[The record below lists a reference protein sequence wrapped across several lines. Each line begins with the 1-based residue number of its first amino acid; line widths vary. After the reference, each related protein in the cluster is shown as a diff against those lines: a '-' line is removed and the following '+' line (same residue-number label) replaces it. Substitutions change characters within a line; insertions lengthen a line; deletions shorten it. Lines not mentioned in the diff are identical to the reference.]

1 MASDSNGSSMS
12 SWQFMALLAAAMGAF
27 LTSAKLGSPFP
38 SAVEPASDKGILVDA
53 HLADDP
59 FGAWVR
65 AARKS
70 DSGGDVPPPGVNG
83 GRLPGPMMS
92 AEGFKRM
99 LPPAFTIEP
108 PGFHLHCW
116 LPGAGF
122 GTLVHRFLGTDHF
135 RRIHVI
141 HDGL

>member
-70 DSGGDVPPPGVNG
+70 DSGGNVPPDRKSTRLNSSHLVISYAVFCLKKKI
-83 GRLPGPMMS
+83 GRAHVSTSVTSSTRMPSS
-92 AEGFKRM
+92 A
-99 LPPAFTIEP
+99 
-108 PGFHLHCW
+108 
-116 LPGAGF
+116 
-122 GTLVHRFLGTDHF
+122 
-135 RRIHVI
+135 
-141 HDGL
+141 